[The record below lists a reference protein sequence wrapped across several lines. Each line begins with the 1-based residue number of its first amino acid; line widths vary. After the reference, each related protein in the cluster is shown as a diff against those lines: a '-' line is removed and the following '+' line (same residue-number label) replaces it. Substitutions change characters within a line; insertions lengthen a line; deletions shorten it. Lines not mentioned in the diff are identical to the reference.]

1 VSAAEYSFLTHWRF
15 DDARLTEVADI
26 IEDTISFSRWWPQ
39 LFKAVTV
46 VKPGT
51 DHGLGQVAY
60 CECRA
65 RLPYTLRFTYT
76 VVNVNYP
83 NGSTVSSTG
92 DLIGT
97 GIWRLTQRDSG
108 VDADYEWTVRLEKPF
123 LRLLSPIAR
132 PFLAANHEW
141 SMARGQEGLRDEL
154 IRRRQRHLSAR

>member
-1 VSAAEYSFLTHWRF
+1 MSAAEYSFLTHWRF

-26 IEDTISFSRWWPQ
+26 IEDTTSFPRWWPQ
-39 LFKAVTV
+39 LFRRVTV
-46 VKPGT
+46 VTAGT

-65 RLPYTLRFTYT
+65 RLPYTLLFTYT
-76 VVNVNYP
+76 VVDVNYP

-97 GIWRLTQRDSG
+97 GIWRLAQRDGG
-108 VDADYEWTVRLEKPF
+108 VDAAYEWTVRLEKPF

-141 SMARGQEGLRDEL
+141 SMARGQEGLRGEL

>member
-1 VSAAEYSFLTHWRF
+1 MSVPEYSFLTHWRF
-15 DDARLTEVADI
+15 DNARLTEVADI
-26 IEDTISFSRWWPQ
+26 IEDTTSFPRWWPQ
-39 LFKAVTV
+39 LFRTVTI
-46 VKPGT
+46 VKPGAV
-51 DHGLGQVAY
+51 HGLGQVAY

-76 VVNVNYP
+76 VVDVDYP

-97 GIWRLTQRDSG
+97 GIWRLAERDGG
-108 VDADYEWTVRLEKPF
+108 VDADYEWRVRLEKPF

-141 SMARGQEGLRDEL
+141 SMARGQEGLRGEL
-154 IRRRQRHLSAR
+154 MRRRQSGI